1 MELVSVM
8 AKPKKKAGEM
18 TTEEALQRLFGKKG
32 AALLKRVAHELDEEK
47 TAKKGKKK
55 TDD

>member
-1 MELVSVM
+1 M